1 MLTLGLNLRLLKV
14 ILKLKKI
21 SLVLFILIFCGNPL
35 ESNQIFRDNNVL
47 DKKQQTSKF
56 ISEIGDV
63 DKDSIWKNIFLGKT
77 FDDIES
83 FVKNIPTK
91 SPNPFVQNMI
101 LDFLTTKKTLENKNI
116 SDEEDIKILELLI
129 NQLFETGRINE
140 IEYYYTQYSNLKMN
154 QFILIKMIEG
164 NLLRNR
170 QEEACKILEG
180 NVNASPTIFGKVIII
195 CDIIANKY
203 DQAKLGLLLLKEQNK
218 PGDSFFID
226 LAYSLMSENSQEDSE
241 NIKKKLDQ
249 IKSLNPIIMSSLQFA
264 DISPNYEQIE
274 NLNTSGLLFVLSNPS
289 VETDVKIFCS
299 ELLIKQGRISF
310 DFLSEAYLLPRYKNA
325 ELENALNLYKT
336 LSPAKARPL
345 LYQSI
350 IIEKNEEVKF
360 QKIVALLKMSI
371 IDNLFTQ
378 ISSLVYKFVELQDLP
393 KSKEQ
398 ILLISK
404 MFQVQNEFEK
414 ANDVLTS
421 IDDKFDLD
429 LIFTEISIEL
439 NKQLYNKS
447 EDIDLLEE
455 KTKKLEKVKELSSQ
469 KYQKIIMNLT
479 FNYDL
484 SQSTKDI
491 INQLNFSSNEKISS
505 NSLHNLSLAEKYSK
519 KKDLFNSMKIFF
531 ETVGNKSFDSL
542 TILESYKIL
551 LILRNLGFENEL
563 RRISINLTQ

>member
-1 MLTLGLNLRLLKV
+1 M

-21 SLVLFILIFCGNPL
+21 SLILLVLIFCGDTL
-35 ESNQIFRDNNVL
+35 KSNQIFNDRNVL
-47 DKKQQTSKF
+47 NRKQQNSSF
-56 ISEIGDV
+56 LSEIGDV
-63 DKDSIWKNIFLGKT
+63 DKDGIWKTIFTGKT

-83 FVKNIPTK
+83 FVKTIPTK
-91 SPNPFVQNMI
+91 SPNLFVQNMI
-101 LDFLTTKKTLENKNI
+101 LDFLTTKKKLENKSI

-140 IEYYYTQYSNLKMN
+140 IEYYYSQSSNLKMN
-154 QFILIKMIEG
+154 EFILVKIIEG
-164 NLLRNR
+164 NFLRNR
-170 QEEACKILEG
+170 QEEACKILEDKV
-180 NVNASPTIFGKVIII
+180 NVSPDIFGKVIII

-218 PGDSFFID
+218 PGNSFFID

-241 NIKKKLDQ
+241 SIKKKLDQ

-264 DISPNYEQIE
+264 DISPTYEQIE

-350 IIEKNEEVKF
+350 IIEKDEEVKF
-360 QKIVALLKMSI
+360 QKIVALLKVSI

-378 ISSLVYKFVELQDLP
+378 ISSLVYKLVELQDLP

-398 ILLISK
+398 IFLISK

-421 IDDKFDLD
+421 IDDEYDLD
-429 LIFTEISIEL
+429 LIFREISIEL

-447 EDIDLLEE
+447 EDIFLLEE
-455 KTKKLEKVKELSSQ
+455 KIKKLEKFKELNSQ
-469 KYQKIIMNLT
+469 KYQKIIMNLM

-484 SQSTKDI
+484 SQQTKDI
-491 INQLNFSSNEKISS
+491 INQLNFSGNEKLSS

-519 KKDLFNSMKIFF
+519 KKDLFNSIKIFF
-531 ETVGNKSFDSL
+531 ETVGNKSFDNL

-551 LILRNLGFENEL
+551 LILRNLGFEKEL
-563 RRISINLTQ
+563 RKISINLTQ

>member
-1 MLTLGLNLRLLKV
+1 M
-14 ILKLKKI
+14 KKI
-21 SLVLFILIFCGNPL
+21 SLFLFILIFFSDNL
-35 ESNQIFRDNNVL
+35 ESNQIFKDRKAL
-47 DKKQQTSKF
+47 IKKQQSSNF
-56 ISEIGDV
+56 ISEIGD
-63 DKDSIWKNIFLGKT
+63 DSKDTVWRSVFLNKK
-77 FDDIES
+77 FDEIES
-83 FVKNIPTK
+83 FLKTIPTK
-91 SPNPFVQNMI
+91 SPNPFVQEMI
-101 LDFLTTKKTLENKNI
+101 FDFLTTKKNLDKKNI
-116 SDEEDIKILELLI
+116 SNEEDNKIFELLI

-140 IEYYYTQYSNLKMN
+140 IEYYYSQSSNLKMN
-154 QFILIKMIEG
+154 EFILIKIIEG
-164 NLLRNR
+164 NFLRNR
-170 QEEACKILEG
+170 QEEACKILAENS
-180 NVNASPTIFGKVIII
+180 NVSPAIFGKVIII

-226 LAYSLMSENSQEDSE
+226 LAYSLMSENSQADSE
-241 NIKKKLDQ
+241 SIKKKLDQ

-264 DISPNYEQIE
+264 DISPTYEQIE

-289 VETDVKIFCS
+289 VETDIKIFCS

-325 ELENALNLYKT
+325 ELENALNIYKT

-350 IIEKNEEVKF
+350 IIEKNEKVKF
-360 QKIVALLKMSI
+360 QKIVALLKVSI

-378 ISSLVYKFVELQDLP
+378 ISSIVHKLVELQNLP

-398 ILLISK
+398 IFLISK
-404 MFQVQNEFEK
+404 MFQVQNEFNK
-414 ANDVLTS
+414 AEEVLRL
-421 IDDKFDLD
+421 IDDEYDLD
-429 LIFTEISIEL
+429 LIFREISIEL
-439 NKQLYNKS
+439 NKQLHDKS
-447 EDIDLLEE
+447 VDIELLEE
-455 KTKKLEKVKELSSQ
+455 KVKKLEKVEELNSQ
-469 KYQKIIMNLT
+469 KYQKIIMNLI

-491 INQLNFSSNEKISS
+491 INKLSFSSNEKLNS

-519 KKDLFNSMKIFF
+519 KQDLFNSTKIFF
-531 ETVGNKSFDSL
+531 ETLGNKSFNNL

-563 RRISINLTQ
+563 RGISINLTK